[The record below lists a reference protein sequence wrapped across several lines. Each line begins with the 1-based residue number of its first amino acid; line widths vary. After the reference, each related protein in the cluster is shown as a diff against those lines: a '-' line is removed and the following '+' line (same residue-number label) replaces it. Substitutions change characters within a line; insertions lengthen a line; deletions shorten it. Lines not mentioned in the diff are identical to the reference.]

1 MTPDTLA
8 ALPGRVVLIIPVYN
22 KPELTQAC
30 LRSIERHA
38 SRNPDAQILVVDD
51 GSAPATQEVLRQFP
65 VSVLSNAHNQGY
77 LAATNRGL
85 RHALETMQ
93 ADFVVLMNNDLLVA
107 DDWLAR
113 LMSVM
118 DRCDIAGYSDAG
130 KKWYWRKRFYRPT
143 QYLEG
148 SCMLIK
154 RQVLDRVGILDD
166 CFVKGYYS
174 DDDICL
180 RALRAGFS
188 LGLVDNARAR
198 YVAHLGGQTFGSQ
211 KWDYMRADYDVFM
224 NKWRPTATDSVVAD
238 YFKHWMFNPHHPM
251 FRLLEWLVA
260 RFTKA

>member
-1 MTPDTLA
+1 MTA
-8 ALPGRVVLIIPVYN
+8 NMPGRVVLIIPVYN

-30 LRSIERHA
+30 LASILQHA
-38 SRNPDAQILVVDD
+38 ARNPAAEILVIDD
-51 GSAPATQEVLRQFP
+51 GSESATQEVVRQFP
-65 VSVLSNAHNQGY
+65 VTLLTNPKNLGY
-77 LAATNRGL
+77 LAATNRGM
-85 RHALETMQ
+85 RHALDDMQ
-93 ADFVVLMNNDLLVA
+93 ADFVVLMNNDLLVR

-113 LMSVM
+113 LLAVM
-118 DRCDIAGYSDAG
+118 DRCDISGYSNAG
-130 KKWYWRKRFYRPT
+130 KKWYWRQQAYQPT

-148 SCMLIK
+148 SCMLFK
-154 RQVLDRVGILDD
+154 RQVLNQIGILDD

-188 LGLVDNARAR
+188 LGLGDNGRAR
-198 YVAHLGGQTFGSQ
+198 YVAHLGGQTFGSR

-224 NKWRPTATDSVVAD
+224 NKWRPMAADSVVAD
-238 YFKHWMFNPHHPM
+238 YLRHWMFNPHHPM